1 MHAQQ
6 KQTRNEQSPRPRK
19 LVCLRCTRIVREH
32 SQIFKPRL
40 RHASVKP
47 VLWPL
52 IRLTRIDGSTFFFPL
67 KFLDISRRSEVFGT
81 LARQADSRRCFLQE
95 LGNKLLRASR
105 YPLSRLPRA
114 GHANWTRLRLA
125 YLRLFC
131 TRAISALSDLRS
143 LLLLF
148 VQFNFEM
155 RPSNGDAGNS
165 SKAHGASPKAED
177 ADRRSIASEVQ
188 VRLLFGRRSAI

>member
-1 MHAQQ
+1 MREDANTLDLSVPVNEFFNTVAPAIRQTGFESVPVGLQAVRVHAQQ

-67 KFLDISRRSEVFGT
+67 KFLDTYSRRSEVFGT

-131 TRAISALSDLRS
+131 TRAISAL
-143 LLLLF
+143 
-148 VQFNFEM
+148 
-155 RPSNGDAGNS
+155 
-165 SKAHGASPKAED
+165 
-177 ADRRSIASEVQ
+177 
-188 VRLLFGRRSAI
+188 